1 MQQVALYNTT
11 GNENLIFLVEV
22 KGEIQESKFD
32 LVKYLLEK
40 EFPFFSNYKILK
52 AYISEDNKILV
63 QLLDEKMQRYMA
75 IRL

>member
-22 KGEIQESKFD
+22 KGEIPESKFD

-40 EFPFFSNYKILK
+40 EFPFFYSYKILK
-52 AYISEDNKILV
+52 AYLAEDNKIIV